1 MNIQEKIRTDRD
13 FIMVAVG
20 IQISRAIESIHP
32 NYFDQW
38 GNQHLYDLV
47 IDIVDE
53 MMFSHPNTEY
63 MKYLSD
69 EKHFQKMSTDLDWYH
84 MDKSIT
90 MLTEDR
96 FNKVA
101 GFIN

>member
-1 MNIQEKIRTDRD
+1 MNVQEKIRIDRD

-20 IQISRAIESIHP
+20 VQISRGMTSIHP
-32 NYFDQW
+32 DYFDQW
-38 GNQHLYDLV
+38 GYQHMYDLV
-47 IDIVDE
+47 VDIVDE
-53 MMFSHPNTEY
+53 MMFSSSETEY

-69 EKHFQKMSTDLDWYH
+69 EKHFQKMNTDLDWYH

-101 GFIN
+101 GFSK